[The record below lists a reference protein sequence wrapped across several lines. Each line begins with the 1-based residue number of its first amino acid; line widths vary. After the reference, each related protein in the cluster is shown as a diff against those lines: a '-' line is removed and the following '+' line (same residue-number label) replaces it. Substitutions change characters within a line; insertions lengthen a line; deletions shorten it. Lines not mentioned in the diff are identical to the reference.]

1 MNYIW
6 YRQKTFFW
14 VSVYGL
20 QDRSAVGYMCLISSF
35 AASVQQHN
43 FFLEFSS
50 YQIQTRSPVWLDWEV
65 RGWSTV
71 GIAIRFPCGQWTPHV
86 RLRTHGL
93 TRGHIIASF
102 PVNWT
107 NIIFFCHNWLHV
119 VISWSTEGHMFLRM
133 CSLCSL
139 LNLGSG
145 TRAFMSVFSVS
156 WVFLVK
162 NCFPQY
168 DWDDV
173 QGYCKSVLD

>member
-1 MNYIW
+1 MIW
-6 YRQKTFFW
+6 WYKTFFW
-14 VSVYGL
+14 VSFYGF

-50 YQIQTRSPVWLDWEV
+50 YQIKARSPVWLDWEV

-71 GIAIRFPCGQWTPHV
+71 GIPIRFPCGHRMLGSVLMVQHV
-86 RLRTHGL
+86 AISQHPSQL
-93 TRGHIIASF
+93 TR
-102 PVNWT
+102 T
-107 NIIFFCHNWLHV
+107 NVIFFCHNWLHV

-162 NCFPQY
+162 NCFHQY
-168 DWDDV
+168 D
-173 QGYCKSVLD
+173 